1 MKNCR
6 FLFVIIILSLSFSAG
21 AQVNI
26 YPVVLNQDIPEE
38 AGRSLAHK
46 LDYILSANGYGTCD
60 YAERVVMTATLD
72 VTENHIMPSNP
83 PRVTKKLEL
92 ILKVGD
98 AVEDKVFGSA
108 SIPLSGIGTSDN
120 KAFISAISTLKPENK
135 YVRKMFADMDQAI
148 ADYYSQNCKTI
159 LNKARAMAMG
169 TGFDDAISYLV
180 SVPNVDEACYNAC
193 QDLAVDYYAEKVNQS
208 SYAAYSQARAAWTG
222 EKNQTGAKKALA
234 NLKQVDPASNIYPEA
249 LALWTEISD
258 KLDSDEQE
266 ARQKALREYED
277 KVQFKKS
284 IVDAVKSVG
293 VAYGE
298 HRPQSITK
306 IFRRW

>member
-1 MKNCR
+1 M
-6 FLFVIIILSLSFSAG
+6 
-21 AQVNI
+21 
-26 YPVVLNQDIPEE
+26 
-38 AGRSLAHK
+38 
-46 LDYILSANGYGTCD
+46 
-60 YAERVVMTATLD
+60 
-72 VTENHIMPSNP
+72 
-83 PRVTKKLEL
+83 
-92 ILKVGD
+92 
-98 AVEDKVFGSA
+98 
-108 SIPLSGIGTSDN
+108 
-120 KAFISAISTLKPENK
+120 
-135 YVRKMFADMDQAI
+135 
-148 ADYYSQNCKTI
+148 
-159 LNKARAMAMG
+159 
-169 TGFDDAISYLV
+169 
-180 SVPNVDEACYNAC
+180 
-193 QDLAVDYYAEKVNQS
+193 
-208 SYAAYSQARAAWTG
+208 
-222 EKNQTGAKKALA
+222 A